1 MPLEALRLARCRTVG
16 LRQTMKAVQKGL
28 AQTVFVAGDADERI
42 MKELLGACRAGGITV
57 VEAPSMVALGK
68 VCGIEVGAATAAVV
82 KEEERV

>member
-1 MPLEALRLARCRTVG
+1 MPLEVLRLARLRTVG

-42 MKELLGACRAGGITV
+42 MKELLGACRAGGVAV
-57 VEAPSMVALGK
+57 VEASSMSALGK
-68 VCGIEVGAATAAVV
+68 ACGIDVGAAAAAIV